1 MTDLNIIV
9 LRFYTLSLFCL
20 LRFYTQDCYAS
31 TPFSFISLFNNS
43 RFVCIIYIC
52 WLHVQ
57 IICTVWHSYIF
68 VKRSLWM
75 SGFSQPVFLS
85 MGVWVCSLTTLKL
98 MIADT
103 WNLVEWK
110 RSIKKVLKL
119 IYITWV
125 YGEPRERGTKG
136 RGGGQFWRKREEALG
151 AEDIL
156 SLRVQSSTLLPF
168 AFFFTENLYF
178 GTPLS
183 LKCRFEY
190 RA

>member
-110 RSIKKVLKL
+110 RSITNFYHVGLRGA
-119 IYITWV
+119 T
-125 YGEPRERGTKG
+125 GERDKG
-136 RGGGQFWRKREEALG
+136 KGGGQFWRKREEASGAKTSWVCEFNPRLG
-151 AEDIL
+151 D
-156 SLRVQSSTLLPF
+156 LLLLF
-168 AFFFTENLYF
+168 
-178 GTPLS
+178 
-183 LKCRFEY
+183 
-190 RA
+190 